1 MSFFKNVA
9 SSFVGAS
16 LAFIVSGALFSVLF
30 VGIFIGGIVSA
41 FSDAEPEN
49 VEPVSKKNTVLRMDL
64 SGSITER
71 STQNANFSLGGFE
84 ANSTLGLRDIVKG
97 LERAAEDDDV
107 EGIYMDLDGAAAAPS
122 TMLDLRN
129 AIDRFQESGKW
140 VIGWGEMASMGGMYL
155 TASADELYL
164 HPNGYAD
171 FSGMR
176 LQTTYY
182 TGMLEKLGVGMTVLR
197 GPDNEFKSAVEPF
210 TRKSMSAANRVQ
222 LNALLDGIWRQTSGG
237 IAQGRGVEESVLDE
251 IAENI
256 ALRTAEDA
264 VEWDLFDG
272 LLYEDELKE
281 RIKERLDGE
290 DPIYVDFSDY
300 LNPSGLG
307 GLELSMEGGFLGSLF
322 ENDYGEKEEEEELGG
337 SLAVIYAVGG
347 INMGDGDD
355 QSIGSVTLSKALRQA
370 RLAPD
375 VKAVVLRVSSPGGS
389 ALASDIIWRE
399 TELLKEAGKTLVV
412 SMGDYAASGGYYIS
426 AGADRIF
433 ANPTTITGSIGVF
446 GMLPYAEELM
456 KDKMGLAF
464 DDVKTHNHAGIGL
477 DAQLDPVQREAMNAS
492 ITNIYEDFVSIVAD
506 GRGMTFEDVD
516 AIARGRVWTGEDA
529 LEIGLV
535 DELGDLESAIADAAA
550 RAGLDSLDEDEIVF
564 LPEAMDPLQAFLDED
579 EIVFLPEAMDP
590 LQAFVED
597 LAGAEMLG
605 EALVKAGIPEEQWR
619 QWLSVKRMVE
629 SKDRIQARLPYGI
642 DIK

>member
-1 MSFFKNVA
+1 
-9 SSFVGAS
+9 
-16 LAFIVSGALFSVLF
+16 LF

-564 LPEAMDPLQAFLDED
+564 LPEAMDPLQAF
-579 EIVFLPEAMDP
+579 
-590 LQAFVED
+590 VED

>member
-16 LAFIVSGALFSVLF
+16 LAFIITGTVLSFIF
-30 VGIFIGGIVSA
+30 VGVFVGAIFSELG
-41 FSDAEPEN
+41 DLEETD
-49 VEPVSKKNTVLRMDL
+49 VEPVSKTNTVIRMDFD
-64 SGSITER
+64 GPITER
-71 STQNANFSLGGFE
+71 STQDADFSLSGFE
-84 ANSTLGLRDIVKG
+84 ASSTMGLRDIIQG
-97 LERAAEDDDV
+97 LEKAAEDEDV
-107 EGIYMDLDGAAAAPS
+107 EGIYMNLEGASAAPS

-140 VIGWGEMASMGGMYL
+140 IIGWGEMATMGGMYL
-155 TASADELYL
+155 TSSADELYL

-176 LQTTYY
+176 LQTTYF
-182 TGMLEKLGVGMTVLR
+182 TGMLDKIGVGMTVLR
-197 GPDNEFKSAVEPF
+197 GPDNEFKSAVEPY
-210 TRKSMSAANRVQ
+210 TRKSMSAANRKQ
-222 LNALLDGIWRQTSGG
+222 MTALMEGIWNQTSGA
-237 IAQGRGVEESVLDE
+237 IAEGRGLDESSLDE

-264 VEWDLFDG
+264 VEWELFDG

-290 DPIYVDFSDY
+290 EPIYVDFSEY
-300 LNPSGLG
+300 LNPGG
-307 GLELSMEGGFLGSLF
+307 MEGLELKLEGDFFESLF
-322 ENDYGEKEEEEELGG
+322 SSDYGEKEESKELGAP
-337 SLAVIYAVGG
+337 LAVIYAVGG
-347 INMGDGDD
+347 IDMGEGDD
-355 QSIGSVTLSKALRQA
+355 QTIGSATLSEALRQA

-375 VKAVVLRVSSPGGS
+375 VEAVVLRVSSPGGS

-446 GMLPYAEELM
+446 GMLPYAEELL

-464 DDVKTHNHAGIGL
+464 DDVRTHSHAGIGL
-477 DAQLDPVQREAMNAS
+477 DAELDVVQREAMNGS
-492 ITNIYEDFVSIVAD
+492 ITNIYNDFVGIVAD
-506 GRGMTFEDVD
+506 GRGMSFEDVD

-529 LEIGLV
+529 LEVGLV
-535 DELGDLESAIADAAA
+535 DELGDLDAAIAHAAEL
-550 RAGLDSLDEDEIVF
+550 AGLDSLDEDEIVF
-564 LPEAMDPLQAFLDED
+564 LPEAVDPFEQ
-579 EIVFLPEAMDP
+579 
-590 LQAFVED
+590 FVKD

-605 EALVKAGIPEEQWR
+605 EALINAGIPANQWR
-619 QWLSVKRMVE
+619 QWLSVKRMVN
-629 SKDRIQARLPYGI
+629 SKDRIQARLPYFI
-642 DIK
+642 EIQ

>member
-41 FSDAEPEN
+41 FSEAEPEN
-49 VEPVSKKNTVLRMDL
+49 VEPVSKENTVLRMDL

-71 STQNANFSLGGFE
+71 STQNANLSLGGFE

-107 EGIYMDLDGAAAAPS
+107 EGIYMDLDGAAVAPS

-300 LNPSGLG
+300 LNPSGLE

-337 SLAVIYAVGG
+337 PLAVIYAVGG
-347 INMGDGDD
+347 IDMGDGDD
-355 QSIGSVTLSKALRQA
+355 QSIGSETLSKALRQA

-535 DELGDLESAIADAAA
+535 DELGDLESAIADAAS
-550 RAGLDSLDEDEIVF
+550 RAGLDS
-564 LPEAMDPLQAFLDED
+564 LDED

-605 EALVKAGIPEEQWR
+605 EALVKAGIPQEQWR

>member
-16 LAFIVSGALFSVLF
+16 LAFIITGTVLSFIF
-30 VGIFIGGIVSA
+30 VGVFVGAIFSELG
-41 FSDAEPEN
+41 DLEETD
-49 VEPVSKKNTVLRMDL
+49 VEPVSKTNTVIRMDFD
-64 SGSITER
+64 GPITER
-71 STQNANFSLGGFE
+71 STQDADFSLSGFE
-84 ANSTLGLRDIVKG
+84 ASSTMGLRDIIQG
-97 LERAAEDDDV
+97 LEKAAEDEDV
-107 EGIYMDLDGAAAAPS
+107 EGIYMNLEGAAAAPS

-129 AIDRFQESGKW
+129 AIGRFQESGKW
-140 VIGWGEMASMGGMYL
+140 IIGWGEMATMGGMYL
-155 TASADELYL
+155 TSSADELYL

-176 LQTTYY
+176 LQTTYF
-182 TGMLEKLGVGMTVLR
+182 TGMLDKIGVGMTVLR

-210 TRKSMSAANRVQ
+210 TRKSMSAANRKQ
-222 LNALLDGIWRQTSGG
+222 MTALMEGIWSQTSGA
-237 IAQGRGVEESVLDE
+237 IAEGRGVDESSLDE

-264 VEWDLFDG
+264 VEWELFDG

-290 DPIYVDFSDY
+290 EPIYVDFSEY
-300 LNPSGLG
+300 LNPGG
-307 GLELSMEGGFLGSLF
+307 MEGLELKLEGDFFESLF
-322 ENDYGEKEEEEELGG
+322 SSDYGEKEESKELGAP
-337 SLAVIYAVGG
+337 LAVIYAVGG
-347 INMGDGDD
+347 IDMGEGDD
-355 QSIGSVTLSKALRQA
+355 QTIGSATLSEALRQA

-375 VKAVVLRVSSPGGS
+375 VEAVVLRVSSPGGS

-446 GMLPYAEELM
+446 GMLPYAEELL

-464 DDVKTHNHAGIGL
+464 DDVRTHSHAGIGL
-477 DAQLDPVQREAMNAS
+477 DAELDVVQREAMNAS
-492 ITNIYEDFVSIVAD
+492 ITNIYNDFVGIVAD
-506 GRGMTFEDVD
+506 GRGMSFEDVD

-529 LEIGLV
+529 LEVGLV
-535 DELGDLESAIADAAA
+535 DELGDLDAAIAHAAEL
-550 RAGLDSLDEDEIVF
+550 AGLDSLDEDEIVF
-564 LPEAMDPLQAFLDED
+564 LPEAVDPFEQ
-579 EIVFLPEAMDP
+579 
-590 LQAFVED
+590 FVKD

-605 EALVKAGIPEEQWR
+605 EALINAGIPANQWR
-619 QWLSVKRMVE
+619 QWLSVKRMVN
-629 SKDRIQARLPYGI
+629 SKDRIQARLPYFI
-642 DIK
+642 EIQ

>member
-41 FSDAEPEN
+41 FSEAEPEN
-49 VEPVSKKNTVLRMDL
+49 VEPVSKENTVLRMDL

-71 STQNANFSLGGFE
+71 STQNANLSLGGFE
-84 ANSTLGLRDIVKG
+84 ANSTMGLRDIVKG

-222 LNALLDGIWRQTSGG
+222 LNALLDGIWGQMSGG
-237 IAQGRGVEESVLDE
+237 IAQGRGVEESALDE

-264 VEWDLFDG
+264 VEWNLFDG

-300 LNPSGLG
+300 LNPSGLEG
-307 GLELSMEGGFLGSLF
+307 LEGLELSMDGGFLGSLF

-337 SLAVIYAVGG
+337 PLAVIYAVGG
-347 INMGDGDD
+347 IDMGDGDD
-355 QSIGSVTLSKALRQA
+355 QSIGSATLSKALRQA

-433 ANPTTITGSIGVF
+433 ANPITITGSIGVF

-464 DDVKTHNHAGIGL
+464 DDVKTHDHAGIGL

-535 DELGDLESAIADAAA
+535 DELGDLESAIADAAS
-550 RAGLDSLDEDEIVF
+550 RAGLDSLDED
-564 LPEAMDPLQAFLDED
+564 Q
-579 EIVFLPEAMDP
+579 IVFLPEAMDP

-605 EALVKAGIPEEQWR
+605 EALVKAGIPEEKWR

-642 DIK
+642 EIK

>member
-41 FSDAEPEN
+41 FSEAEPEN
-49 VEPVSKKNTVLRMDL
+49 VEPVSKENTVLRMDL

-97 LERAAEDDDV
+97 LERAAGDDDV

-564 LPEAMDPLQAFLDED
+564 LPEAMDPLQAF
-579 EIVFLPEAMDP
+579 
-590 LQAFVED
+590 VED

>member
-41 FSDAEPEN
+41 FSEAEPEN
-49 VEPVSKKNTVLRMDL
+49 VEPVSKENTVLRMDL

-71 STQNANFSLGGFE
+71 STQNANLSLGGFE

-107 EGIYMDLDGAAAAPS
+107 EGIYMDLDGAAVAPS

-140 VIGWGEMASMGGMYL
+140 IIGWGEMASMGGMYL

-300 LNPSGLG
+300 LNPSGLE
-307 GLELSMEGGFLGSLF
+307 GLELSMEVGFLGSLF

-337 SLAVIYAVGG
+337 PLAVIYAVGG
-347 INMGDGDD
+347 IDMGDGDD
-355 QSIGSVTLSKALRQA
+355 QSIGSETLSKALRQA

-535 DELGDLESAIADAAA
+535 DELGDLESAIADAAS
-550 RAGLDSLDEDEIVF
+550 RAGLDS
-564 LPEAMDPLQAFLDED
+564 LDED

>member
-16 LAFIVSGALFSVLF
+16 LAFIITGTVLSFIF
-30 VGIFIGGIVSA
+30 VGVFVGAIFSELG
-41 FSDAEPEN
+41 DLEETD
-49 VEPVSKKNTVLRMDL
+49 VEPVSKTNTVIRMDFD
-64 SGSITER
+64 GPITER
-71 STQNANFSLGGFE
+71 STQDADFSLSGFE
-84 ANSTLGLRDIVKG
+84 ASSTMGLRDIIQG
-97 LERAAEDDDV
+97 LEKAAEDEDV
-107 EGIYMDLDGAAAAPS
+107 EGIYMNLEGAAAAPS

-129 AIDRFQESGKW
+129 AIGRFQESGKW
-140 VIGWGEMASMGGMYL
+140 IIGWGEMATMGGMYL
-155 TASADELYL
+155 TSSADELYL

-176 LQTTYY
+176 LQTTYF
-182 TGMLEKLGVGMTVLR
+182 TGMLDKIGVGMTVLR

-210 TRKSMSAANRVQ
+210 TRKSMSAANRKQ
-222 LNALLDGIWRQTSGG
+222 MTALMEGIWSQTSGA
-237 IAQGRGVEESVLDE
+237 IAEGRGVDESSLDE

-264 VEWDLFDG
+264 VEWELFDG

-290 DPIYVDFSDY
+290 EPIYVDFSEY
-300 LNPSGLG
+300 LSPGG
-307 GLELSMEGGFLGSLF
+307 MEGLELKLEGDFFESLF
-322 ENDYGEKEEEEELGG
+322 SSDYGEKEESKELGAP
-337 SLAVIYAVGG
+337 LAVIYAVGG
-347 INMGDGDD
+347 IDMGEGDD
-355 QSIGSVTLSKALRQA
+355 QTIGSATLSEALRQA

-375 VKAVVLRVSSPGGS
+375 VEAVVLRVSSPGGS

-446 GMLPYAEELM
+446 GMLPYAEELL

-464 DDVKTHNHAGIGL
+464 DDVRTHSHAGIGL
-477 DAQLDPVQREAMNAS
+477 DAELDVVQREAMNAS
-492 ITNIYEDFVSIVAD
+492 ITNIYNDFVGIVAD
-506 GRGMTFEDVD
+506 GRGMSFEDVD

-529 LEIGLV
+529 LEVGLV
-535 DELGDLESAIADAAA
+535 DELGDLDAAIAHAAEL
-550 RAGLDSLDEDEIVF
+550 AGLDSLDEDEIVF
-564 LPEAMDPLQAFLDED
+564 LPEAVDPFEQ
-579 EIVFLPEAMDP
+579 
-590 LQAFVED
+590 FVKD

-605 EALVKAGIPEEQWR
+605 EALINAGIPANQWR
-619 QWLSVKRMVE
+619 QWLSVKRMVN
-629 SKDRIQARLPYGI
+629 SKDRIQARLPYFI
-642 DIK
+642 EIQ

>member
-41 FSDAEPEN
+41 FSEAEPEN
-49 VEPVSKKNTVLRMDL
+49 VEPVSKENTVLRMDL

-347 INMGDGDD
+347 IDMGDGDD

-492 ITNIYEDFVSIVAD
+492 ITNIYKDFVSIVAD

-564 LPEAMDPLQAFLDED
+564 LPEAMDPLQAF
-579 EIVFLPEAMDP
+579 
-590 LQAFVED
+590 VED